1 MTPRKPPT
9 AATEEF
15 WREFLTRGDSKERVA
30 RRIFKRIPRTP
41 RCRMCAAPFAGI
53 GAPLMRL
60 IGKRQS
66 EMNPNWCNSCSTF
79 MRRHHGGAEVEGT
92 MLFADIRGSTS
103 LAERMSPAEFH
114 HLLDRF
120 YTTATRVIFD
130 YDGAV
135 DKFVGDELVALFFP
149 LLSGERHTLRA
160 VEAAQA
166 LLRATGH
173 NDPAGPWVPL
183 GVGVHTGLAW
193 FGAVGE
199 GAHVELTALG
209 DVVNTT
215 ARVASAAAVGEI
227 LVTLDAAVAAGL
239 DPALERTT
247 LELKGKRVVTTVVTL
262 RVDSQR
268 RTRQRQ
274 PTGNTP

>member
-1 MTPRKPPT
+1 MTPIKPPP
-9 AATEEF
+9 AATEQF
-15 WREFLTRGDSKERVA
+15 WREFLTRGDSKERAA
-30 RRIFKRIPRTP
+30 RRIFKRIPHTP
-41 RCRMCAAPFAGI
+41 RCRLCAAPFGGI

-66 EMNPNWCNSCSTF
+66 ELNPNWCNSCSTF
-79 MRRHHGGAEVEGT
+79 MRRNHGGAEIEGT

-114 HLLDRF
+114 QLLDRF
-120 YTTATRVIFD
+120 YTTATRVIFE

-160 VEAAQA
+160 VEAALA

-173 NDPAGPWVPL
+173 ADPAGPWVPL
-183 GVGVHTGLAW
+183 GAGVHTGKAW

-199 GAHVELTALG
+199 GAHVELTAVG
-209 DVVNTT
+209 DVVNTS
-215 ARVASAAAVGEI
+215 ARVASAAAMGEI
-227 LVTLDAAVAAGL
+227 LVTHEAAVAAGL
-239 DPALERTT
+239 DAGLERTT
-247 LELKGKRVVTTVVTL
+247 LELKGKRLVTKVVRL
-262 RVDSQR
+262 RVDSEIDPAA
-268 RTRQRQ
+268 RTDKVNM
-274 PTGNTP
+274 P

>member
-1 MTPRKPPT
+1 MTPRKPPP
-9 AATEEF
+9 AANEEF

-30 RRIFKRIPRTP
+30 RRIFKRIPQTP
-41 RCRMCAAPFAGI
+41 RCRLCAAPFAGI

-66 EMNPNWCNSCSTF
+66 DMNPNWCNSCSTF

-120 YTTATRVIFD
+120 YTTATSVIFE

-160 VEAAQA
+160 VDAAKG

-173 NDPAGPWVPL
+173 TDPAGPWVPL
-183 GVGVHTGLAW
+183 GVGIHTGMAW

-199 GAHVELTALG
+199 GTHVELTALG

-215 ARVASAAAVGEI
+215 ARVASAAAMGEI
-227 LVTLDAAVAAGL
+227 LVTEDAAVAAGL

-247 LELKGKRVVTTVVTL
+247 LELKGKRLLTKVVTL
-262 RVDSQR
+262 RVDSEIDPHG
-268 RTRQRQ
+268 Q
-274 PTGNTP
+274 PTG